1 MFSFKSQYGPVNIH
15 LLILLFVLSCPMIPN
30 AAAQPSDSSSGPD
43 NRFRYP
49 TVSPAMAV
57 IIVVLIAALFFIAFF
72 SIYIRNRSAANGNT
86 IRQTLSMRRRSA
98 AAATRGLDNL
108 VIETFPT
115 FTYAEVKDHHIG
127 KGALE
132 CAVCLNEFEDDETLR
147 LIPKCDHVFHPECI
161 DAWLKSHVTCPVCR
175 ADLSTP
181 QPDEPPVQAAEVPN
195 PDQVGTENL
204 QQNNEVSIQV
214 ESDENCMLQQEE
226 TSTVIPKANRTLSFN
241 VPNRPLRS
249 FSIKRP
255 RMFNKFRSHSTGH
268 ALVVPGENLDRYTLR
283 LPENVRKEVMSRALL
298 NRTKSCAITIPRYG
312 STRTGNRTGE
322 GSNIGARSFR
332 RIDRFDQE
340 AKSDRWVFKIA
351 PPFFTRGPSIK
362 SPKVRLD
369 IEEGSTSRNVKMAV
383 KMPSFKCLEPKGDE
397 PGLLTDDS
405 ARPPV

>member
-1 MFSFKSQYGPVNIH
+1 MFSFKSQDGLVNIH
-15 LLILLFVLSCPMIPN
+15 LLILLFVLSCPMMPN
-30 AAAQPSDSSSGPD
+30 AAAQPSDSSSGPH

-226 TSTVIPKANRTLSFN
+226 TSTVKPKANRTLSFN
-241 VPNRPLRS
+241 VPNPPLSS

-298 NRTKSCAITIPRYG
+298 NRTKSCAVTIPRYG
-312 STRTGNRTGE
+312 STRAGNRTGE
-322 GSNIGARSFR
+322 GSNIGARSFG

-362 SPKVRLD
+362 SPKVRH
-369 IEEGSTSRNVKMAV
+369 IEEGSTSRSVKMAV

-397 PGLLTDDS
+397 PGLLADDS

>member
-1 MFSFKSQYGPVNIH
+1 MFTFKIQDGLVSLPNIH
-15 LLILLFVLSCPMIPN
+15 LLILLLVLLCPIIPN
-30 AAAQPSDSSSGPD
+30 AAAQPSDSFSGPD
-43 NRFRYP
+43 NRFRVP
-49 TVSPAMAV
+49 TVSPAMAI
-57 IIVVLIAALFFIAFF
+57 IIVVLIAALFLIAFF
-72 SIYIRNRSAANGNT
+72 SIYIRNRSAANGNS
-86 IRQTLSMRRRSA
+86 IRQTLSMRRRRA
-98 AAATRGLDNL
+98 AAATRGLDDL

-181 QPDEPPVQAAEVPN
+181 HPDEPPVQAAEVPN

-204 QQNNEVSIQV
+204 QQNNEVSIQI

-226 TSTVIPKANRTLSFN
+226 TSTVRPKVNRTISFN
-241 VPNRPLRS
+241 LPNRSMRS

-255 RMFNKFRSHSTGH
+255 KMFNKFRSHSTGH
-268 ALVVPGENLDRYTLR
+268 SLVVPGENLDRYTLR

-298 NRTKSCAITIPRYG
+298 NRTKSCAITIP
-312 STRTGNRTGE
+312 TGE

-351 PPFFTRGPSIK
+351 PPFFSRGPSIK
-362 SPKVRLD
+362 SPKVRPY
-369 IEEGSTSRNVKMAV
+369 IEEGSTSRSVKMAV

-397 PGLLTDDS
+397 PGLLTEDS
-405 ARPPV
+405 APVR

>member
-1 MFSFKSQYGPVNIH
+1 MFTFKIQDGLVYIH

-43 NRFRYP
+43 NQFRYP
-49 TVSPAMAV
+49 TVSPAMAI

-72 SIYIRNRSAANGNT
+72 SIYIRNRSAANGNS

-98 AAATRGLDNL
+98 AAATRGLDDL
-108 VIETFPT
+108 VIGTFPT

-132 CAVCLNEFEDDETLR
+132 CAVCLNEFEEDETLR

-204 QQNNEVSIQV
+204 QQNNEVSIQI
-214 ESDENCMLQQEE
+214 ESDENRMLQQEE
-226 TSTVIPKANRTLSFN
+226 TSTVRPKVNRTISFN
-241 VPNRPLRS
+241 VPNRPMRS

-255 RMFNKFRSHSTGH
+255 KMFNKFRSHSTGH
-268 ALVVPGENLDRYTLR
+268 SLVVPGENLDRYTLR
-283 LPENVRKEVMSRALL
+283 LPENVRKEVMNRALL
-298 NRTKSCAITIPRYG
+298 NRTNSCAVTVP
-312 STRTGNRTGE
+312 TGE

-340 AKSDRWVFKIA
+340 AKSDQWVFKIA
-351 PPFFTRGPSIK
+351 PPFFTRGPSMK
-362 SPKVRLD
+362 SPKVKLD
-369 IEEGSTSRNVKMAV
+369 IEEGSTSRSVKMAV

-397 PGLLTDDS
+397 SGLLTDDS
-405 ARPPV
+405 ARPSAR